1 VSGPPGEWPSESAP
15 RSALP
20 APGLVADVRDG
31 LSRSPKQLPAKY
43 LYDELGSLLFE
54 AICALPWYRVT
65 RSEIALLAAC
75 ASRIAHHVTGAPFI
89 VELGPGNGDK
99 LLRLAEAFGT
109 RQRKPHLHLIDISS
123 SALAAAEQA
132 LARLAGFTVTMAHAT
147 YDSGLAALG
156 GVRPHGAP
164 MLTLLLG
171 SNVGNFDEDEAV
183 AFLRRVRNAGRAGD
197 WLLLGADLVKPE
209 RELVLAYDDPL
220 GVTAAFNK
228 NLLVRL
234 NRELGAGF
242 DVTQFDHQ
250 VVWNDRRAR
259 VEMHLVSRVPQSV
272 ALPGAGLV
280 ASFAAGES
288 IWTESSCKYTPAGIA
303 SLGTAAGFGLRQQWL
318 DTEAGFA
325 LSLFQSDRG
334 EAA

>member
-1 VSGPPGEWPSESAP
+1 MPSPGGVLPSA
-15 RSALP
+15 RP
-20 APGLVADVRDG
+20 ASTLAADVRDG
-31 LSRSPKQLPAKY
+31 LSRTQKQLPAKY

-65 RSEIALLAAC
+65 RAEIALLAAC
-75 ASRIAHHVTGAPFI
+75 APRIAHHVTGEPFI

-109 RQRKPHLHLIDISS
+109 RPRKPHLHLIDISS

-132 LARLAGFTVTMAHAT
+132 LARLAGFTVTVAHAT
-147 YDSGLAALG
+147 YDSGLAQLT
-156 GVRPHGAP
+156 GVRPLAAP

-171 SNVGNFDEDEAV
+171 SNVGNFDDDEAV
-183 AFLRRVRNAGRAGD
+183 AFLCRVREAGRAGD

-209 RELVLAYDDPL
+209 RDLILAYDDPL

-228 NLLVRL
+228 NVLVRL

-242 DVTQFDHQ
+242 DLARFDHRA
-250 VVWNDRRAR
+250 VWNDRHSR
-259 VEMHLVSRVPQSV
+259 VEMHLVSRGPQQV

-280 ASFAAGES
+280 ASFAARES

-303 SLGTAAGFGLRQQWL
+303 SLGMAAGFGLREQWL
-318 DTEAGFA
+318 DTDAGFA
-325 LSLFQSDRG
+325 LSLFQSERG
-334 EAA
+334 